1 VQTQLLQRN
10 DRVLFFVSDSNGN
23 KVGHVGL
30 FRFNYE
36 EGFCEIDNIVRGSD
50 QWKGAI
56 EAGCSA
62 MMTWAF
68 ETLGLNRLYL
78 RVVSDNERAI
88 RLYERLGFTEVQRV
102 PLRKV
107 TAGDT
112 TSWVEVVARPYE
124 KIQRYFVSMELRKEQ
139 WSGGRRA

>member
-1 VQTQLLQRN
+1 M
-10 DRVLFFVSDSNGN
+10 LFFVTDSAGD
-23 KVGHVGL
+23 KIGHVGL

-36 EGFCEIDNIVRGSD
+36 EEFCEIDNIVRGSHH
-50 QWKGAI
+50 WKGAI
-56 EAGCSA
+56 EAACSA

-68 ETLGLNRLYL
+68 ESLGLDRLFL

-88 RLYERLGFTEVQRV
+88 RLYERLGFTETQRV

-107 TAGDT
+107 TSGET

-124 KIQRYFVSMELRKEQ
+124 KIQRYFVTMELSKSD
-139 WSGGRRA
+139 WSGGRTA